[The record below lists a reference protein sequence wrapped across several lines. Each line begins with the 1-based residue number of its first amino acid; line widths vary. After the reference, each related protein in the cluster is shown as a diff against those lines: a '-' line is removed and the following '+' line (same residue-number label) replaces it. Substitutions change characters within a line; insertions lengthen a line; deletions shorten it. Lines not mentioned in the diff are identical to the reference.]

1 MKSLP
6 QKYWL
11 EPLQSW
17 DTSNPTEMKKI
28 RQKVLDS
35 ILRVVKMDSVLVL
48 PKKSVMSFDDC
59 MDVLFEH
66 YISVKYMDDLYNK
79 IILSSEERPLK
90 EILNTIWEI
99 PLTICEQAQYFN
111 PDYIGQFLVKHVWNE
126 MTEKDSFIML
136 ISFIVY
142 ETRKGKIETY
152 LVDVD

>member
-1 MKSLP
+1 
-6 QKYWL
+6 
-11 EPLQSW
+11 
-17 DTSNPTEMKKI
+17 
-28 RQKVLDS
+28 
-35 ILRVVKMDSVLVL
+35 
-48 PKKSVMSFDDC
+48 MSFDDC

-90 EILNTIWEI
+90 EILNTIWET

-111 PDYIGQFLVKHVWNE
+111 PDYIGQFLVKHIWNE

-152 LVDVD
+152 LDDVD